1 MRHTFTTKKQQLFF
15 LHSQSPQCKGKTIPS
30 VKADLHEKS
39 LQKATT
45 FLPSTFFVLCGIWR
59 MQSPF
64 TPVKQLRFNF
74 LTQKKTK
81 KKGTACCRS
90 LDLSSLLFVEA
101 VLLVELVNTSA
112 CVNQLLLARKIGVTL
127 VANFHLDD
135 VGVFGCTRLERSA
148 TSTYNS
154 RLMIIRMYTLFHFA
168 HLADFFERFSFRAVL
183 FYRKQKK

>member
-1 MRHTFTTKKQQLFF
+1 M
-15 LHSQSPQCKGKTIPS
+15 CKGRFARKKFAKGNN
-30 VKADLHEKS
+30 VFADDV
-39 LQKATT
+39 
-45 FLPSTFFVLCGIWR
+45 FVLCGIWH

-64 TPVKQLRFNF
+64 TPVKQFRFNF
-74 LTQKKTK
+74 LTQKTK

>member
-1 MRHTFTTKKQQLFF
+1 M
-15 LHSQSPQCKGKTIPS
+15 
-30 VKADLHEKS
+30 
-39 LQKATT
+39 
-45 FLPSTFFVLCGIWR
+45 
-59 MQSPF
+59 
-64 TPVKQLRFNF
+64 
-74 LTQKKTK
+74 
-81 KKGTACCRS
+81 ACCRS

-168 HLADFFERFSFRAVL
+168 HLAVFLKDFTFVL
-183 FYRKQKK
+183 FYSTASKKNSQAFLAEYCKPFATCKNIYLFKICH

>member
-1 MRHTFTTKKQQLFF
+1 MRHTFTMKKQQLFF
-15 LHSQSPQCKGKTIPS
+15 LYSQSPQCKGKTVQC
-30 VKADLHEKS
+30 VKADRHKKVCKR
-39 LQKATT
+39 QQRFCRRR
-45 FLPSTFFVLCGIWR
+45 FLFFVAFGTGNRPLC
-59 MQSPF
+59 
-64 TPVKQLRFNF
+64 PVKQLRFNF
-74 LTQKKTK
+74 LTQKTK

>member
-1 MRHTFTTKKQQLFF
+1 M
-15 LHSQSPQCKGKTIPS
+15 CKGRFARKKFAKGNN
-30 VKADLHEKS
+30 VFADDVFCS
-39 LQKATT
+39 LWHLAHAIALYARETT
-45 FLPSTFFVLCGIWR
+45 AF
-59 MQSPF
+59 
-64 TPVKQLRFNF
+64 QLLNA
-74 LTQKKTK
+74 KKTK

>member
-1 MRHTFTTKKQQLFF
+1 MRHTFTTKKQQLFL
-15 LHSQSPQCKGKTIPS
+15 LHSQSPQCKGKTVQC

-45 FLPSTFFVLCGIWR
+45 FLPTTFFVLCGIWHKVNCHLC
-59 MQSPF
+59 
-64 TPVKQLRFNF
+64 PVKQFRFNF
-74 LTQKKTK
+74 LTQKTK

>member
-1 MRHTFTTKKQQLFF
+1 MCKGIICTKKVCKRQQRF
-15 LHSQSPQCKGKTIPS
+15 CRRR
-30 VKADLHEKS
+30 
-39 LQKATT
+39 
-45 FLPSTFFVLCGIWR
+45 FFVLCGIWH

-64 TPVKQLRFNF
+64 TSLKQLRFNF
-74 LTQKKTK
+74 LTQKTK
-81 KKGTACCRS
+81 KKETAYCRS

>member
-1 MRHTFTTKKQQLFF
+1 M
-15 LHSQSPQCKGKTIPS
+15 
-30 VKADLHEKS
+30 
-39 LQKATT
+39 
-45 FLPSTFFVLCGIWR
+45 
-59 MQSPF
+59 
-64 TPVKQLRFNF
+64 
-74 LTQKKTK
+74 
-81 KKGTACCRS
+81 ACCRS

-168 HLADFFERFSFRAVL
+168 HLADFFERFFLSCCSILPQA
-183 FYRKQKK
+183 KKIVKRF

>member
-1 MRHTFTTKKQQLFF
+1 M
-15 LHSQSPQCKGKTIPS
+15 
-30 VKADLHEKS
+30 
-39 LQKATT
+39 
-45 FLPSTFFVLCGIWR
+45 
-59 MQSPF
+59 
-64 TPVKQLRFNF
+64 PVKQFRFNF
-74 LTQKKTK
+74 LTQKTK

-183 FYRKQKK
+183 FYRKIGRAHV